1 MPNKLC
7 IRITAF
13 VLVLVVAIVVCL
25 VCGLFSLRLAQRS
38 CGNFLKHLKPNK
50 TTILLCFFHVLWF
63 NFHCG
68 IVEANEF
75 DGALNYG

>member
-1 MPNKLC
+1 MFGVWSVFPALGSEKLWQFLEAPE
-7 IRITAF
+7 TKQNNYSF
-13 VLVLVVAIVVCL
+13 V
-25 VCGLFSLRLAQRS
+25 F
-38 CGNFLKHLKPNK
+38 
-50 TTILLCFFHVLWF
+50 FFHVLWF